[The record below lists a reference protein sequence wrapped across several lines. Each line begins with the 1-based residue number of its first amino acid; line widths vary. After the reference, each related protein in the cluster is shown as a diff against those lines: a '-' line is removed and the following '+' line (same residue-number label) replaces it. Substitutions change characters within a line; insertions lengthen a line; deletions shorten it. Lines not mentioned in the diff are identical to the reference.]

1 MLRGGGVERVRPR
14 TPGLTQVK
22 ITRDICF
29 LFFWI

>member
-22 ITRDICF
+22 IRETFF